1 MQMAVKLDFSVR
13 RTLNSRLPTGTSQ
26 KTSNSEQYRR
36 TPFVSNRATLA
47 PKSLGISGY
56 VYMLLI
62 LGFLEHNP
70 KLTQVKF
77 KDIYSKPSRDC
88 RLARSESRKL
98 YELAKHCYKQQLNKA
113 FLDLDAGRNG
123 MFSVRRNYTF
133 SCTMVIT

>member
-1 MQMAVKLDFSVR
+1 MAVKLDFSVR

-70 KLTQVKF
+70 KLTQVNKIQRYF
-77 KDIYSKPSRDC
+77 RDC
-88 RLARSESRKL
+88 RLARSESRKR

-133 SCTMVIT
+133 SCTMVII